1 LARLLIARGERVAL
15 LGRTE
20 SALRETA
27 SNAPPDA
34 VLVLPLDLTDRL
46 SPQRAIDSIR
56 AAWGGLD
63 ALVNNA
69 GVTLYRTVENTADSA
84 WDELLEVN
92 LSAPFRLVRSALP
105 ALREGSS
112 PVIVNVASTLGV
124 RGLSNAAA
132 YCAAKGGLVNLTRA
146 LAVELAKQG
155 IRVNAVLPGVI
166 DTPMLAS
173 ERPGRGGREALIR
186 KLAALHPIGRI
197 GTPEEVAAAIG
208 QLLDPAGSFVTGALL
223 AVDGGLLAGTED

>member
-1 LARLLIARGERVAL
+1 
-15 LGRTE
+15 
-20 SALRETA
+20 
-27 SNAPPDA
+27 
-34 VLVLPLDLTDRL
+34 
-46 SPQRAIDSIR
+46 
-56 AAWGGLD
+56 
-63 ALVNNA
+63 
-69 GVTLYRTVENTADSA
+69 
-84 WDELLEVN
+84 
-92 LSAPFRLVRSALP
+92 
-105 ALREGSS
+105 
-112 PVIVNVASTLGV
+112 VNVASTLGV

-173 ERPGRGGREALIR
+173 ERPGRGGREELIR